1 MEAKAEFFLQKKMG
15 NGAKCVRDGSGYERR
30 FWRLEFST

>member
-1 MEAKAEFFLQKKMG
+1 MEAKDEFFFAEKME

-30 FWRLEFST
+30 FWRLEFRT